1 MSFKPAPLPEN
12 ERNRLLAVEKTG
24 VLDIV
29 DEALYNIYSGLAR
42 KITNCP
48 QSWANVMDKDRQYNF
63 VLEGEGVSES
73 EKEGYRENPRNKS
86 FCQYALMNTDP
97 LIVNDLKKSTIFKEH
112 ESVKK
117 QDGPRFYAAFPLI
130 NAEGYILGSLC
141 VQDKRV
147 RRLSRETIN
156 LMKSLASKLSHQL
169 DIQAKQRSTTAE
181 SVLQAMSVIRSE
193 FNGIKLDEAISVV
206 RYFAGTPISDDER
219 NLLIKF
225 EIIDEDLRLNKAS
238 RVLKKALNLDAGI
251 LRRMKLPSGKTEELN
266 NLFKALG

>member
-12 ERNRLLAVEKTG
+12 EKNRLLAVEKTG

-29 DEALYNIYSGLAR
+29 DEELYNIYSSLAR
-42 KITNCP
+42 NITGCP

-63 VLEGEGVSES
+63 VLEGEDVSEH
-73 EKEGYRENPRNKS
+73 EKEEYRENPRKKS

-97 LIVNDLKKSTIFKEH
+97 LIVNDLTKSTIFRDH
-112 ESVKK
+112 ESVIK

-147 RRLSRETIN
+147 RRLSKETIK
-156 LMKSLASKLSHQL
+156 LMKNLAGKLSHQL

-181 SVLQAMSVIRSE
+181 SILQAMSMISSN
-193 FNGIKLDEAISVV
+193 FAGIKLDEAITLV
-206 RYFAGTPISDDER
+206 RYFAGVPISDDER
-219 NLLIKF
+219 DFLIKI
-225 EIIDEDLRLNKAS
+225 EIIDKDLRLNKAS
-238 RVLKKALNLDAGI
+238 RVLQKALNLEAGI